1 MSKSKT
7 DIWLIIAV
15 TLLLITGIIMV
26 FSASAW
32 LAHEKYG
39 SLLYYSRKQI
49 IWGFV
54 CIVALF
60 VFSRINLKIFT
71 TKGLPLVLVLVHIL
85 LLIGL
90 FFWGAMVNGA
100 RRWYNLGLGSFQPS
114 ELVKIVLIIYFADI
128 FSRKGELLHDWQKG
142 LLPHVLLLALVL
154 VPILLEPDLGTAVMI
169 VLILSVMVLLSSV
182 RAKHIL
188 AGVFLVMPL
197 VFLKIRGSSYQLDR
211 IYSWW
216 ENISNPLGSG
226 YQVKQSLIGLG
237 SGGLLGS
244 GLGTSRQKFY
254 FLPDSHTDFVFAIV
268 GEEIGFIGTTLV
280 LLLFLVILWR
290 GISIAKRAENAFLQY
305 CAIGA
310 TMSLV
315 LYALINAAV
324 VTMLIPTTG
333 VPLPFL
339 SYGGSSLLSAGI
351 AVGILIN
358 ISRNAGQPFHQ
369 FGHKRAQANL
379 PDRQRIFMITR

>member
-1 MSKSKT
+1 M
-7 DIWLIIAV
+7 IIAV
-15 TLLLITGIIMV
+15 SLLLIIGIIMV
-26 FSASAW
+26 FSASAFV
-32 LAHEKYG
+32 AQERYG
-39 SLLYYSRKQI
+39 SILYYSRKQI
-49 IWGFV
+49 VWGFLG
-54 CIVALF
+54 ILALF
-60 VFSRINLKIFT
+60 IFSKINLKIFT
-71 TKGLPLVLVLVHIL
+71 IKGVPLILVLVNIL
-85 LLIGL
+85 FLIGL
-90 FFWGAMVNGA
+90 FFWGDMVNGA

-128 FSRKGELLHDWQKG
+128 FSRKAELLQDWQKG
-142 LLPHVLLLALVL
+142 LLPHVVLLALVL

-169 VLILSVMVLLSSV
+169 VLILSVMVLLSSI
-182 RAKHIL
+182 RIKHIL
-188 AGVFLVMPL
+188 AGIFLAMPL
-197 VFLKIRGSSYQLDR
+197 VLLKIRSSSYQLER
-211 IYSWW
+211 IHSWW
-216 ENISNPLGSG
+216 DNISNPLGSG

-237 SGGLLGS
+237 SGGLFGS
-244 GLGTSRQKFY
+244 GIGTSKQKFY

-290 GISIAKRAENAFLQY
+290 GISIAKRANNAFLQY
-305 CAIGA
+305 CAIGI

-358 ISRNAGQPFHQ
+358 ISRSAGQPFHE
-369 FGHKRAQANL
+369 FGYNRAQANL
-379 PDRQRIFMITR
+379 PGRQRTYMMTR